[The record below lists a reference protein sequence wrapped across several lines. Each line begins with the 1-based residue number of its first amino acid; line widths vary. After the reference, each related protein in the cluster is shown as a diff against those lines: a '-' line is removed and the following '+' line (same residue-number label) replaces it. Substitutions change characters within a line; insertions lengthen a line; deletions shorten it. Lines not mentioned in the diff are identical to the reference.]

1 MKLNESQSKIVEYI
15 AYILS
20 FVLFLYFF
28 GKTLD
33 YGRTFDDFM
42 LVDKFTKSPGDAKL
56 ISSFFYAKFHFYP
69 IYFLTHE
76 LDNFFTFLFN
86 FNGVEITNAKIAKV
100 TNIFLHVTNSFL
112 VYLLL
117 KKIFKVEENYKY
129 NFLLYI
135 NSLIFLFHPIASQV
149 IFNIT
154 TRNESLALF
163 FGLLTFIYSLNHF
176 DNERKI
182 NLLFISLL
190 FFFSL
195 CSKLMAVFFVGLIPF
210 VIFLLNFHNLELKRN
225 YKKSIKIFLLL
236 FFTFIIYYYLRSL
249 FTEKNQI
256 YFVSDINNFIFYFFT
271 SVKFYL
277 IGLFFPYEHIY
288 VFADN
293 YDLNFSIFLSIV
305 FLIFTIFSIIIF
317 FKQKDPYLLIG
328 ILWIYASLSLPVMF
342 GLIEKGFPLISNLA
356 ERYQYSS
363 IVGFVIITTWLIK
376 KFGNS
381 FLKIFFIKSSCILII
396 VFFIFILNDRSKVYI
411 NNTYFMSQI
420 DENSPRNTHHYAF
433 TTEMHQALFA
443 NDVIKYKFNLYQFYQ
458 LDPTFQDAILEFL
471 KFNIFDENKVGI
483 EFFENEFKKYYNDS
497 PPQLFTLAKFYNSN
511 KKYLKA
517 ENEIKEIFNK
527 YSETK
532 KEFESIDKNIIFLDP
547 SLDDL
552 HFELG
557 KIYFNQGKFEKAL
570 ENFKAANVIN
580 PLHAT
585 ALFNA
590 AITLKKLGLSEEA
603 AKLYRDAIEINP
615 FLRETAN
622 NIIGEIQSNEKQN

>member
-225 YKKSIKIFLLL
+225 YKKNIKIFLLL

-622 NIIGEIQSNEKQN
+622 NIIGEMQSNEKQN

>member
-1 MKLNESQSKIVEYI
+1 MKFKEYQFKIFEYL

-20 FVLFLYFF
+20 FSLFIFFF

-86 FNGVEITNAKIAKV
+86 FNGIEITNAKIAKF
-100 TNIFLHVTNSFL
+100 TNIFLHVTNSFF

-117 KKIFKVEENYKY
+117 KKIFKIENDLKF
-129 NFLLYI
+129 NIFLYI
-135 NSLIFLFHPIASQV
+135 SSLIFLFHPIASQV

-163 FGLLTFIYSLNHF
+163 FGLLTFIYSFKYFEYEKKTNY
-176 DNERKI
+176 
-182 NLLFISLL
+182 LFISLL

-195 CSKLMAVFFVGLIPF
+195 CSKLMAVFFIGLIPL
-210 VIFLLNFHNLELKRN
+210 VIFLLNFHTLEINKNL
-225 YKKSIKIFLLL
+225 KKNFKIFLLL
-236 FFTFIIYYYLRSL
+236 TVTFFIYYYLRGL

-256 YFVSDINNFIFYFFT
+256 YFINDIKNFIFYFFT
-271 SVKFYL
+271 SFKFYL

-288 VFADN
+288 VYADN
-293 YDLNFSIFLSIV
+293 YDLKLSILLSV
-305 FLIFTIFSIIIF
+305 IFLIFTIYSVTIF
-317 FKQKDPYLLIG
+317 FKKRDPYLLIG

-363 IVGFVIITTWLIK
+363 IVGFVIILTWIIK
-376 KFGNS
+376 NFNNS
-381 FLKIFFIKSSCILII
+381 LKKIIFTQGLSILIVI
-396 VFFIFILNDRSKVYI
+396 SFIFILNDRSKVYV
-411 NNTYFMSQI
+411 NNSIFMSQI
-420 DENSPRNTHHYAF
+420 DENSPRNVHRYAF
-433 TTEMHQALFA
+433 TTPMSEALFS
-443 NDVIKYKFNLYQFYQ
+443 NDVTNYKFNLYQFYQ
-458 LDPTFQDAILEFL
+458 LDPSFIDAILEFL
-471 KFNIFDENKVGI
+471 KFYTFEENENGI
-483 EFFENEFKKYYNDS
+483 EFFESEFDKYFEDNPTS
-497 PPQLFTLAKFYNSN
+497 RFRLAKFYNSN
-511 KKYLKA
+511 KKYEKA
-517 ENEIKEIFNK
+517 EIEILNIFKKYDEVREEIEKENK
-527 YSETK
+527 VVR
-532 KEFESIDKNIIFLDP
+532 FVDP
-547 SLDDL
+547 SVDDL

-557 KIYFNQGKFEKAL
+557 KIYFNLEKYEKAL
-570 ENFKAANVIN
+570 DNFKAANVIN

-585 ALFNA
+585 SLFNA
-590 AITLKKLGLSEEA
+590 ALTLKKLNLPEDA
-603 AKLYRDAIEINP
+603 AKLFQDAIKINP

-622 NIIGEIQSNEKQN
+622 NIIAEAEFNEKQN

>member
-117 KKIFKVEENYKY
+117 KRIFKVEENYKY

-210 VIFLLNFHNLELKRN
+210 IIFLLNFHNLELKRN

-590 AITLKKLGLSEEA
+590 AITLKKLGLLEEA

-622 NIIGEIQSNEKQN
+622 NIIGEMQSNEKQN

>member
-1 MKLNESQSKIVEYI
+1 MKLNESQSKIVECI

-117 KKIFKVEENYKY
+117 KRIFKVEENYKY

-210 VIFLLNFHNLELKRN
+210 IIFLLNFHNLELKRN

-590 AITLKKLGLSEEA
+590 AITLKKLGLLEEA

-622 NIIGEIQSNEKQN
+622 NIIGEMQSNEKQN

>member
-1 MKLNESQSKIVEYI
+1 MKFKEYQFKIFEYL

-20 FVLFLYFF
+20 FSLFIFFF

-86 FNGVEITNAKIAKV
+86 FNGIEITNAKIAKF
-100 TNIFLHVTNSFL
+100 TNIFLHVTNSFF

-117 KKIFKVEENYKY
+117 KKIFKIENDLKF
-129 NFLLYI
+129 NIFLYLI
-135 NSLIFLFHPIASQV
+135 SLIFLFHPIASQV

-163 FGLLTFIYSLNHF
+163 FGLLTFIYSFKYFEYEKKTNY
-176 DNERKI
+176 
-182 NLLFISLL
+182 LFISLL

-195 CSKLMAVFFVGLIPF
+195 CSKLMAVFFIGLIPL
-210 VIFLLNFHNLELKRN
+210 VIFLLNFHTLEINKNL
-225 YKKSIKIFLLL
+225 KKNFKIFLLL
-236 FFTFIIYYYLRSL
+236 TVTFFIYYYLRGL

-256 YFVSDINNFIFYFFT
+256 YFINDIKNFIFYFFT
-271 SVKFYL
+271 SFKFYL

-288 VFADN
+288 VYADN
-293 YDLNFSIFLSIV
+293 YDLKLSILLSV
-305 FLIFTIFSIIIF
+305 IFLIFTIYSVTIF
-317 FKQKDPYLLIG
+317 FKKRDPYLLIG

-363 IVGFVIITTWLIK
+363 IVGFVIILTWIIK
-376 KFGNS
+376 NFNNS
-381 FLKIFFIKSSCILII
+381 LKKIIFTQGLSILIVI
-396 VFFIFILNDRSKVYI
+396 SFIFILNDRSKVYV
-411 NNTYFMSQI
+411 NNSIFMSQI
-420 DENSPRNTHHYAF
+420 DENSPRNVHRYAF
-433 TTEMHQALFA
+433 TTPMSEALFS
-443 NDVIKYKFNLYQFYQ
+443 NDVTNYKFNLYQFYQ
-458 LDPTFQDAILEFL
+458 LDPSFIDAILEFL
-471 KFNIFDENKVGI
+471 KFYTFEENENGI
-483 EFFENEFKKYYNDS
+483 EFFESEFDKYFEDNPTS
-497 PPQLFTLAKFYNSN
+497 RFRLAKFYNSN
-511 KKYLKA
+511 KKYEKA
-517 ENEIKEIFNK
+517 EIEILNIFKKYDEVREEIEKENK
-527 YSETK
+527 VVR
-532 KEFESIDKNIIFLDP
+532 FVDP
-547 SLDDL
+547 SVDDL

-557 KIYFNQGKFEKAL
+557 KIYFNLEKYEKAL
-570 ENFKAANVIN
+570 DNFKAANVIN

-585 ALFNA
+585 SLFNA
-590 AITLKKLGLSEEA
+590 ALTLKKLNLPEDA
-603 AKLYRDAIEINP
+603 AKLFQDAIKINP

-622 NIIGEIQSNEKQN
+622 NIIAEAEFNEKQN

>member
-1 MKLNESQSKIVEYI
+1 MKLNESQSKIFEYLT
-15 AYILS
+15 YVLS

-86 FNGVEITNAKIAKV
+86 FNGVEITNAKIAKF

-129 NFLLYI
+129 NFFLYV

-225 YKKSIKIFLLL
+225 YKKNIKIFLLL

-256 YFVSDINNFIFYFFT
+256 YFVSDIYNFIFYFFT

-328 ILWIYASLSLPVMF
+328 ILWICASLSLPVMF

-381 FLKIFFIKSSCILII
+381 FLKIFFIKSSFILII
-396 VFFIFILNDRSKVYI
+396 VFFVFILNDRSKVYV

-420 DENSPRNTHHYAF
+420 DENSPRNTHRYAF
-433 TTEMHQALFA
+433 TTEMHQALFE

-471 KFNIFDENKVGI
+471 KFNIFHENKAGI

-497 PPQLFTLAKFYNSN
+497 PPQLFTLAAFYNSN

-557 KIYFNQGKFEKAL
+557 KIYFNQGKFKKAL
-570 ENFKAANVIN
+570 ENFKAANIIN

-590 AITLKKLGLSEEA
+590 AIILKKLGLSEEA

-615 FLRETAN
+615 FLRETTN
-622 NIIGEIQSNEKQN
+622 NIIGEMQSNEKQN

>member
-1 MKLNESQSKIVEYI
+1 MKLSESQSKIFEYL

-210 VIFLLNFHNLELKRN
+210 VIFLLNFHNFELKRN

-622 NIIGEIQSNEKQN
+622 NIIGEMQSNEKQN

>member
-622 NIIGEIQSNEKQN
+622 NIIGEMQSNEKQN